1 MNLTLAMIVVAGFAA
16 VLELLHLPSH
26 ARDVARRSRDCLGL
40 LQNDSLTD
48 REKEEALQSQTKHLF
63 RLLGILGGGSL
74 LALGGPL
81 SAVWGLNQLGMG
93 TFSGV
98 LRILQRLDF
107 LAGTVVAGVIAYALV
122 SKLRTS

>member
-1 MNLTLAMIVVAGFAA
+1 MDLTLAMVVVVGFAA
-16 VLELLHLPSH
+16 VLELLRLPSH
-26 ARDVARRSRDCLGL
+26 ARDVSQRSQDCLGIL
-40 LQNDSLTD
+40 RDDSLTD
-48 REKEEALQSQTKHLF
+48 REKEEALQTQTKHLF

-81 SAVWGLNQLGMG
+81 GAVWGLNQLGLG

-122 SKLRTS
+122 SKFRTS

>member
-1 MNLTLAMIVVAGFAA
+1 MNLILAMVVVVGFAA
-16 VLELLHLPSH
+16 ILELLDLPSH
-26 ARDVARRSRDCLGL
+26 ARDVSHRSQDCLGVL
-40 LQNDSLTD
+40 RDDSLTD
-48 REKEEALQSQTKHLF
+48 REKEEALQTQTKHLF

-81 SAVWGLNQLGMG
+81 GAVWGLNQLGLG

-122 SKLRTS
+122 SKFRTS